1 MAYETEKQLDFL
13 TKAYRGMKKLEQN
26 TKDPV
31 IKNVV
36 CDDNDYFAFAVE
48 LIEEALK
55 DVLPKQYITNEMEK
69 GEDEA

>member
-1 MAYETEKQLDFL
+1 MVYETEKQLDL
-13 TKAYRGMKKLEQN
+13 LAKAYRGMKKLEQH

-36 CDDNDYFAFAVE
+36 CDNSDYFAFVVE

-55 DVLPKQYITNEMEK
+55 DVLLKQYITIEMEK
-69 GEDEA
+69 GENEA